1 MPRKLSSIA
10 PDWWDYTT
18 LEDNLIRDAAALTQ
32 TDLEQLSRPGFRVV
46 MHDTLEDFYLAEA
59 LEYIDAWRQAS
70 PLVTRVAG
78 EGKRCAPCASWS
90 LVVGSRVRIMCG
102 EWRGENIIFAGARFI
117 FPARPNSGYFRS
129 LHFLRLFRMTW
140 FSELAGKILHLRRSQ
155 YEFNLKISV
164 KFLTFYSLLSYVGA
178 L

>member
-1 MPRKLSSIA
+1 MP
-10 PDWWDYTT
+10 
-18 LEDNLIRDAAALTQ
+18 
-32 TDLEQLSRPGFRVV
+32 
-46 MHDTLEDFYLAEA
+46 
-59 LEYIDAWRQAS
+59 DAWQRAS
-70 PLVTRVAG
+70 TLVTRAAG
-78 EGKRCAPCASWS
+78 EGKRCTPCASWS
-90 LVVGSRVRIMCG
+90 LVVVGSWTSYRTHV
-102 EWRGENIIFAGARFI
+102 WRGENIFAGARFI

-178 L
+178 LYNCWYCLIVE